1 MPKFNF
7 MKKIIMLMVVF
18 LSLQV
23 NAQKDPLQTKDS
35 IAQGKWV
42 DSILKTMSVEEK
54 IGQLFMVA
62 AYTNK
67 DAAHEKYIRDLIT
80 KHHIGALIFFQ
91 DQAVKQVE
99 LTNQYQSLSRVP
111 LLIGIDGE
119 WGLRM
124 RLKHTVAFP
133 YNMALGAIRNDQL
146 LYDMGKQMG
155 KHMKR
160 EGVHINF
167 APVVDVNTNPLNPV
181 IGNRSYG
188 EDPYNVT
195 KKAIAFTKGI
205 QSEGIM
211 ACAKHFP
218 GHGDTAQDSHK
229 TLPSVAHDTVRL
241 DSIELYPYREIFKE
255 GIGSAMVAHL
265 SVPALEPN
273 SDLPSSLSYNVVT
286 KLLKEKM
293 GFKGLIVTD
302 ALNMKGSADFASS
315 EEINLQAILAGNDLL
330 DVPLEVVKSIQLFK
344 KAYAKGTLTEERL
357 NESVI
362 KILKTKYWVG
372 LHHMEPLKVDDL
384 MEDLNTVED
393 DLMNRRLVENSIT
406 LVQNNNDVLPIKNL
420 DKNKVAY
427 VKLGEHNNSSFVN
440 RLNDYT
446 KVDVVT
452 APSAAEYVKKLKGYQ
467 TVIIGFHTT
476 LGAYANYKMDNSELL
491 IIEEIAKQHKVILD
505 VFASPYSLLNIKSYK
520 DIDGILVSYQN
531 TDLSQDVSAQMIFGA
546 LDIKGALPVNI
557 KDDFKVGFGLHEAG
571 INRLGYSIPAD
582 VGLDLEKL
590 QRIDSVATIVMDSA
604 MAPGMQVL
612 VARHG
617 KVVYRKS
624 YGYYTYDEKK
634 KVDNNS
640 IYDLASVTKILGGLP
655 MVIKA
660 EEEGKFDLDAPLAD
674 LMPVLKGSNKD
685 TITVKEALSH
695 YARLKPYIPYYE
707 TMVEGED
714 NTPMSKYF
722 SKSPSSKFSIQVAD
736 HLYLRTDY
744 RDSIYKLIAEAPQ
757 RDVLE
762 YKYSGL
768 PFYLFKEYI
777 ERVYGKPFDQL
788 DYEYFYGPLGATTLG
803 YNPLK
808 TFPKSRIVPT
818 EKDEFFRHQ
827 LLHGTVHDEGAA
839 MMGGVSGNAGLFGSS
854 NDVAKMM
861 QMYLQKGYYGGKS
874 YFKPESFDK
883 FNRRYFEKEGV
894 RRGLGFDKPQLDE
907 SMATCGCVSFKSFGH
922 SGYTGTYTFADP
934 ETEIVYVFLSNRV
947 YPTRENNKLG
957 DADIRTVVQG
967 LIQEAIVD

>member
-1 MPKFNF
+1 MN
-7 MKKIIMLMVVF
+7 KITVLF
-18 LSLQV
+18 ALLLSLQAI
-23 NAQKDPLQTKDS
+23 AQKDPLTTKDS
-35 IAQGKWV
+35 IAQNRWV
-42 DSILKTMSVEEK
+42 DSIMNTMNVDEK

-67 DAAHEKYIRDLIT
+67 DAEHEKFIKDLIT

-91 DQAVKQVE
+91 DQAIKQVE
-99 LTNQYQSLSRVP
+99 LTNEYQRLSRIP

-124 RLKHTVAFP
+124 RLKNTVAFP

-146 LYDMGKQMG
+146 LYEMGKQMG

-188 EDPYNVT
+188 EDKINVT
-195 KKAIAFTKGI
+195 RKAIAFSKGI
-205 QSEGIM
+205 QSENIM

-229 TLPSVAHDTVRL
+229 TLPTVDHDMARL
-241 DSIELYPYREIFKE
+241 DSVELYPYRKIIDQ
-255 GIGSAMVAHL
+255 GIGSVMIGHL

-273 SDLPSSLSYNVVT
+273 VTLPSSLSYNIIT
-286 KLLKEKM
+286 GLLKEKI

-302 ALNMKGSADFASS
+302 AMNMKGSADFASS

-330 DVPLEVVKSIQLFK
+330 DVPLKVAKSIQLFK
-344 KAYAKGTLTEERL
+344 KAYTKGTLTEERL
-357 NESVI
+357 DESVR
-362 KILKTKYWVG
+362 KILKTKYWAG
-372 LHHMEPLKVDDL
+372 LHKFEPLKVANL
-384 MEDLNTVED
+384 MSDLNTIED
-393 DLMNRRLVENSIT
+393 DLLNRRLVESSVT
-406 LVQNNNDVLPIKNL
+406 LVQNKNEVLPIKNL
-420 DKNKVAY
+420 GKNKVAY
-427 VKLGEHNNSSFVN
+427 VKLGKHNNSVFVK

-446 KVDVVT
+446 KVDVIKGAT
-452 APSAAEYVKKLKGYQ
+452 AAEYSKKLKDYE
-467 TVIIGFHTT
+467 TVIISFHTS
-476 LGAYANYKMDNSELL
+476 LGAYANYKIDDDELL
-491 IIEEIAKQHKVILD
+491 ILQEITKNHKVILD
-505 VFASPYSLLNIKSYK
+505 VFASPYSLLKIKSFEN
-520 DIDGILVSYQN
+520 IDGIIISYQN
-531 TDLSQDVSAQMIFGA
+531 TVLSQDVSAQMIFGA
-546 LDIKGALPVNI
+546 LDMNGVLPVNI
-557 KDDFKVGFGLHEAG
+557 KDDFKAGYGLQLAG
-571 INRLGYSIPAD
+571 IGRLGYSVPED
-582 VGLDLEKL
+582 VGLDLKKL
-590 QRIDSVATIVMDSA
+590 QRIDSVAELVIDSA

-624 YGYYTYDEKK
+624 YGYFTYDEKK
-634 KVDNNS
+634 KVDNSS

-655 MVIKA
+655 MIIKA
-660 EEEGKFDLDAPLAD
+660 EEDGKFDLNSPLGV
-674 LMPVLKGSNKD
+674 LMPVLAGSNKD
-685 TITVKEALSH
+685 TVTVMEALSH
-695 YARLKPYIPYYE
+695 YAKLKPYIPYYE

-714 NTPMSKYF
+714 NQPMKEYFSDSASSKY
-722 SKSPSSKFSIQVAD
+722 SIKVAEN
-736 HLYLRTDY
+736 LYLRTDY
-744 RDSIYKLIAEAPQ
+744 QDTIFKLIADAPQ

-768 PFYLFKEYI
+768 PFYLFKDYLEKAYQ
-777 ERVYGKPFDQL
+777 KPMEQL
-788 DYEYFYGPLGATTLG
+788 NYDNFYGPLGATTLA
-803 YNPLK
+803 YNPLNK
-808 TFPKSRIVPT
+808 FPKSNIVPT

-827 LLHGTVHDEGAA
+827 LLHGIVHDEGAA
-839 MMGGVSGNAGLFGSS
+839 MMGGVSGNAGLFGNS

-861 QMYLQKGYYGGKS
+861 QMYLQKGYYGGRS

-883 FNRRYFEKEGV
+883 FNKRYFEEKGV

-907 SMATCGCVSFKSFGH
+907 SMATCGCISFKSFGH

-967 LIQEAIVD
+967 LIQEAIVK